1 MNAEHAGRTSVD
13 QAKPRTNIHEA
24 LQALAAASEETEVAR
39 RQLHDALES
48 ISEGVVLFD
57 ANDCIVICNSNYRKY
72 FYDAVG
78 PEVGDLVHPGTSLW
92 DIMRAAHAK
101 GMFPRIKSRDDL
113 ELHIE
118 RRKTL
123 RKNPGG
129 TIEQNLIDGRWLQIN
144 EHRTADGGIASV
156 YTDVTQLKRREGEL
170 ASKSAMLEALSA
182 KLAKYLPPQV
192 YRSIFTGEQNVEIA
206 SKRKKLTVF
215 FSDIAG
221 FTDMVE
227 ALESEE
233 LTSLLNQYLTDM
245 SSIALAHGATVDK
258 FIGDA
263 ILAFFGDPISHGLKE
278 DAIACLRMAV
288 AMQKRMHELNALWR
302 SRGIERPFA
311 LRIGVATGYCTVGNF
326 GSGERLD
333 YTAIGNAVNLA
344 ARLQTHAEPGAILI
358 DPETR
363 SLVDGIVRTEE
374 RGEMT
379 MKGFSRPVHV
389 HAVAGLYDHDAS
401 EGRVTSVDCDGMRLL
416 VDYDRLQ
423 GAQKT
428 YAIKALERAIGK
440 LKG

>member
-1 MNAEHAGRTSVD
+1 
-13 QAKPRTNIHEA
+13 
-24 LQALAAASEETEVAR
+24 
-39 RQLHDALES
+39 
-48 ISEGVVLFD
+48 
-57 ANDCIVICNSNYRKY
+57 
-72 FYDAVG
+72 
-78 PEVGDLVHPGTSLW
+78 
-92 DIMRAAHAK
+92 
-101 GMFPRIKSRDDL
+101 
-113 ELHIE
+113 
-118 RRKTL
+118 
-123 RKNPGG
+123 
-129 TIEQNLIDGRWLQIN
+129 
-144 EHRTADGGIASV
+144 
-156 YTDVTQLKRREGEL
+156 
-170 ASKSAMLEALSA
+170 
-182 KLAKYLPPQV
+182 
-192 YRSIFTGEQNVEIA
+192 
-206 SKRKKLTVF
+206 VF

-263 ILAFFGDPISHGLKE
+263 ILAFFGDPIARGLKE

-288 AMQKRMHELNALWR
+288 AMQKRMHELNELWR

-344 ARLQTHAEPGAILI
+344 ARLQTQAEPGAILI

-363 SLVDGIVRTEE
+363 ALVDGIVRTEE
-374 RGEMT
+374 RGEISI
-379 MKGFSRPVHV
+379 KGFSRPVHV
-389 HAVAGLYDHDAS
+389 HAVAGLYDHDAA

-416 VDYDRLQ
+416 IDYDRLE
-423 GAQKT
+423 GMQKT